1 MTTKI
6 IKDMTGEDM
15 QLVAKA
21 LCGYLP
27 YGLKFRQTDESTITL
42 KGLCVEGNIITVN
55 PKMQY
60 GFNLVNEYGDL
71 EYKPYLRPMSSMTK
85 EELKEFVSFTGQS
98 MCRFICEATN
108 TDHWFNNYEE
118 EDWLDEHHFDYR
130 CLIEKGL
137 ALPAPEGM
145 YDN

>member
-1 MTTKI
+1 MTS
-6 IKDMTGEDM
+6 EDR

-27 YGLKFRQTDESTITL
+27 YGLKFRQTDESAITL
-42 KGLCVEGNIITVN
+42 KGLCIEGNIITVN

-71 EYKPYLRPMSSMTK
+71 EYKPYLRPMSSMTED
-85 EELKEFVSFTGQS
+85 EEFTLNETKCYTQLTLES
-98 MCRFICEATN
+98 
-108 TDHWFNNYEE
+108 Y
-118 EDWLDEHHFDYR
+118 DWLNAHHFDYR
-130 CLIEKGL
+130 GLIEMGL

-145 YDN
+145 YNIK

>member
-1 MTTKI
+1 MTS
-6 IKDMTGEDM
+6 EDR

-42 KGLCVEGNIITVN
+42 KGLCIEGNIITVN

-71 EYKPYLRPMSSMTK
+71 EYKPYLRPMSDMTEK
-85 EELKEFVSFTGQS
+85 EMSELRQWGSLC
-98 MCRFICEATN
+98 MYNDN
-108 TDHWFNNYEE
+108 TVQDIGVYGAIHSIPVI
-118 EDWLDEHHFDYR
+118 DWLNAHHFDYR
-130 CLIEKGL
+130 GLIEMGL

-145 YDN
+145 YNN

>member
-1 MTTKI
+1 MTS
-6 IKDMTGEDM
+6 EDM

-42 KGLCVEGNIITVN
+42 KGLCIEGNIITVN

-71 EYKPYLRPMSSMTK
+71 EYKPYLRTMSSMT
-85 EELKEFVSFTGQS
+85 
-98 MCRFICEATN
+98 
-108 TDHWFNNYEE
+108 DEE
-118 EDWLDEHHFDYR
+118 ETQVHRFMDIVTNENYGDGYSPSAWDAMNGFVQYCDSHHLDHR
-130 CLIEKGL
+130 GLIFRGL
-137 ALPAPEGM
+137 ALESPEGM
-145 YDN
+145 YND

>member
-1 MTTKI
+1 MTS
-6 IKDMTGEDM
+6 EDR
-15 QLVAKA
+15 QLVVKA

-71 EYKPYLRPMSSMTK
+71 EYKPYLRPMSDMTED
-85 EELKEFVSFTGQS
+85 EEFTLNETKCYTQLTLES
-98 MCRFICEATN
+98 
-108 TDHWFNNYEE
+108 Y
-118 EDWLDEHHFDYR
+118 DWLNAHHFDYR
-130 CLIEKGL
+130 GLIGMGL

>member
-1 MTTKI
+1 MTS
-6 IKDMTGEDM
+6 EDM

-42 KGLCVEGNIITVN
+42 KGLCIEGNIITVN

-71 EYKPYLRPMSSMTK
+71 EYKPYLRTMSSMT
-85 EELKEFVSFTGQS
+85 V
-98 MCRFICEATN
+98 
-108 TDHWFNNYEE
+108 EE
-118 EDWLDEHHFDYR
+118 EAQIQKFIDIVTNENYGDGYSPSAWDAMNGFVQYCDSRHLDHR
-130 CLIEKGL
+130 GLIFRGL
-137 ALPAPEGM
+137 ALEAPDGM
-145 YDN
+145 YND